1 MTSLSKLFAIATA
14 AAAVGFTAD
23 AQEQFESTIEYQ
35 SGNTIEATYQDLSK
49 QVARACRKE
58 LRSYGRLQIGV
69 AARFKSACQ
78 EELMTDAVQTINDP
92 VLTAYFNG
100 SQKLILQ
107 LASR

>member
-1 MTSLSKLFAIATA
+1 MTNLSKLVAIATA
-14 AAAVGFTAD
+14 ASAVGLTAN
-23 AQEQFESTIEYQ
+23 AQEQFEATIEFQ
-35 SGNTIEATYQDLSK
+35 PGNSIEATYQDISK
-49 QVARACRKE
+49 EVARACRKE

-100 SQKLILQ
+100 TQKQVLQ